1 MPNEFR
7 PSIRAAVFIG
17 LLLSWAAT
25 AAADGYIVPK
35 AVVVAPVPTWTGCY
49 GGIDD
54 GYKWGETRLKT
65 PTPYHLNNTDS
76 DSNHNFP
83 FNAPPRNAPF
93 PSPATGGTESLNN
106 EGFVLGG
113 QVGCNYQ
120 VIPGLVLGIETSGTG
135 DWAKGTSNSIVTQS
149 ISQYQLGTVT
159 TEVERTCQFRVG
171 PHIGTTLN
179 MGTGLSPLVYA
190 TGGYEGACYKASQ
203 AGHFFNPTV
212 SNTNVSSSDFESG
225 WFVGGGVDV
234 PTPFLIPSTFVQI
247 EYSHAETGGS
257 GVQLAGTT
265 ATGKLENTTDEV
277 RVGFKYLFPIPVSKV
292 AF

>member
-1 MPNEFR
+1 MR
-7 PSIRAAVFIG
+7 LHIRGAVCVG
-17 LLLSWAAT
+17 ALLSWAAT

-35 AVVVAPVPTWTGCY
+35 AVVVAPAATWTGCY

-54 GYKWGETRLKT
+54 GYKWGQTRLKT
-65 PTPYHLNNTDS
+65 PTPYNLNNTLPDRG
-76 DSNHNFP
+76 NFVGGNP
-83 FNAPPRNAPF
+83 VRT
-93 PSPATGGTESLNN
+93 PSPATGGTESFNTD
-106 EGFVLGG
+106 GFVLGG

-120 VIPGLVLGIETSGTG
+120 VIPGLVLGIEISGTG
-135 DWAKGTSNSIVTQS
+135 DWAKGTSSTIVTQS
-149 ISQYQLGTVT
+149 ISQYQLGTLT

-179 MGTGLSPLVYA
+179 MGTGLSPLIYG
-190 TGGYEGACYKASQ
+190 TGGYAGACYKTSQ
-203 AGHFFNPTV
+203 SGRFFNPSVT
-212 SNTNVSSSDFESG
+212 NTNVSSSDFESG

-277 RVGFKYLFPIPVSKV
+277 RVGFKYLFPVTSY
-292 AF
+292 AGMGF